1 MTSGPTAI
9 YPKSCPTLELKDLS
23 DVIDFDL
30 PSVEGE
36 VFGFEYTT
44 TGKYKR
50 KTIEDKKHPKL
61 GQLRDVDVP
70 ESLTDGT
77 KYTISRDKG
86 KWLITPAYEP
96 FSWDIKFQMISPY
109 VLTED
114 GSIFRKVLNS
124 GPLLV
129 SLIPSLTLA
138 NGSRNNVKIV
148 ELEDQRYF
156 LSAID
161 VTKNTQLM
169 FTPTYKLGN
178 EATLVYE
185 IVIKPVDNEP
195 DEHEMSSGIVL
206 KWKKAELKEKERVFI
221 LVRKTSA
228 DQIEVL
234 SSARSVT
241 VETKPKAKN
250 FLHDIDLRKIDLIS
264 FYFSNQLLSDEILG
278 KKFS

>member
-1 MTSGPTAI
+1 MTSGPSAV
-9 YPKSCPTLELKDLS
+9 YPASCPTLELKDLS
-23 DVIDFDL
+23 DVVDFDL
-30 PSVEGE
+30 PSEEGG
-36 VFGFEYTT
+36 VFGFEYTG

-50 KTIEDKKHPKL
+50 KAIDEKKHPKL

-70 ESLTDGT
+70 DTLTEDA
-77 KYTISRDKG
+77 KYELSRKNN
-86 KWLITPAYEP
+86 KWTITPMHEP
-96 FSWDIKFQMISPY
+96 FPWDVKFQMVSPY

-114 GSIFRKVLNS
+114 GKLFRKVLNS

-138 NGSRNNVKIV
+138 NGSRNNVRIV
-148 ELEDQRYF
+148 DLEDQRYF
-156 LSAID
+156 LSAVD

-185 IVIKPVDNEP
+185 IVIKPVDSEP

-234 SSARSVT
+234 SSAKSVT
-241 VETKPKAKN
+241 VETKPNAKN
-250 FLHDIDLRKIDLIS
+250 FLHDIDLRKINLIS
-264 FYFSNQLLSDEILG
+264 FYFSNKVLSREILQ
-278 KKFS
+278 KEFS